1 MRNAFFVLLMF
12 ALAGCAGGSLD
23 PSTQIDDAVVAERVR
38 TALAADASLSTAGIE
53 VTVDRGAV
61 RLTGT
66 VRSAGDRDRAE
77 AIARGVAGVKS
88 VENLISAP

>member
-1 MRNAFFVLLMF
+1 MRNTILLFVIF
-12 ALAGCAGGSLD
+12 ALVGCSGGSLD

-38 TALAADASLSTAGIE
+38 TALAADAALSAAGID
-53 VTVDRGAV
+53 VSVDRGAV

-66 VRSAGDRDRAE
+66 VRSASDRERAA
-77 AIARGVAGVKS
+77 AIVQGVAGVKS